1 MNDKNNTSLIEI
13 FDELLD
19 KLELPS
25 NSKFY
30 DSNEFFYEK
39 LNPLIT
45 WEKNFYTSISKLAL
59 RTLIE
64 EAYIAG
70 KKEGYENAEELVIEW
85 IDSHGTLRKAK

>member
-1 MNDKNNTSLIEI
+1 MEANTSLIEI

-30 DSNEFFYEK
+30 ESNEFFYENI
-39 LNPLIT
+39 NPQIT
-45 WEKNFYTSISKLAL
+45 WETINSTSISKLAL

-64 EAYIAG
+64 KAYIAG
-70 KKEGYENAEELVIEW
+70 KKEGYENAESLIIGWV
-85 IDSHGTLRKAK
+85 DSHGTLRKSK